1 MYLMTSKASSDAT
14 STAPM
19 PRPAMAIMTAK
30 ATSRPLAAIT
40 AGDTPCFAPLVTDSR
55 LLGPNAM
62 LMAKQAGRNSR

>member
-19 PRPAMAIMTAK
+19 PRPAMAIMMAK
-30 ATSRPLAAIT
+30 AARRPPAAMT
-40 AGDTPCFAPLVTDSR
+40 AGETPWRAPLVTDSR
-55 LLGPNAM
+55 LLGPKAM